1 MNLDKGFNLTL
12 RNYDCNSILSVCLP
26 SDKNDTD
33 TCKNVEP
40 ITIWATDPK
49 KSKIRMYLP
58 YVGNIV
64 ARKFTDTDGTQYYGF
79 VAQYVFDTDIQE
91 FNYDSSTNQLSITD
105 SSDGKTYISALI
117 NKPTT
122 FGKTLYSSFV
132 LALSTN
138 SFIVQPY
145 TIMPVTFETTD
156 KPPGPTPDNK
166 KKLSPIA
173 IIFIC
178 LGAIII
184 LIVILSLLGKG
195 SRSQIKS
202 SQTS

>member
-1 MNLDKGFNLTL
+1 
-12 RNYDCNSILSVCLP
+12 VCLA
-26 SDKNDTD
+26 SDEKDTD

-40 ITIWATDPK
+40 IKIFATDPAK
-49 KSKIRMYLP
+49 NTIRMYLP

-64 ARKFTDTDGTQYYGF
+64 ARKFTDTDGTQYRKFTNTDGTQYYGF
-79 VAQYVFDTDIQE
+79 VATQYVLDTDIQE

-117 NKPTT
+117 NKPNTV
-122 FGKTLYSSFV
+122 GKTLYSSFV

-156 KPPGPTPDNK
+156 KPPVPPPPDNK
-166 KKLSPIA
+166 KKLSPLA
-173 IIFIC
+173 IILIC

-184 LIVILSLLGKG
+184 LFVILFLLGKG
-195 SRSQIKS
+195 SRNNSVKTNM
-202 SQTS
+202 TSL